1 MKRLKQKLPAP
12 QLAEVE
18 QSVFHSFCEHGLWA
32 TAIER
37 SFLPSQTSIDFL
49 KYKKPRSHILV
60 DDIQAV
66 YKVLERARTEHKE
79 NRRVDIVLDGDGI
92 ELSDSLLL
100 AVFLLEQQLA
110 TRVVLHAPRPLQDP
124 AVPTTSTYVK
134 DFTTIYRLPE
144 GPDNSGDGPPSLG
157 DLLPRLDTGDKNHL
171 PFLNQLLEKWQSEHQ
186 GALTLQEEP
195 FWNYWYSFWEL
206 EEHAPEILK
215 QFQEAEV
222 VIVRGDFNYRK
233 LTEDVRPRPPVISP
247 WYILIFSQVEWP
259 ASTLFATAIG
269 PMGSEYGIRTLSLRT
284 IESNSVVGLEEG
296 QDTTLR
302 KEQAQSYEQAGQGG
316 TQLHTLRW
324 TWNGGFVLMQF
335 CDGKTT

>member
-1 MKRLKQKLPAP
+1 MNLARPEQTNRSARAHRSRILSNASTFHWCMKRLKQKLPAP

-18 QSVFHSFCEHGLWA
+18 QSVFRSFCEHGLWA

-37 SFLPSQTSIDFL
+37 SFLPSQTSIDFP

-66 YKVLERARTEHKE
+66 YKVLAGARTEHKE
-79 NRRVDIVLDGDGI
+79 NRRVDIVLGGDGI

-110 TRVVLHAPRPLQDP
+110 TRVVLHAPRSLQDP
-124 AVPTTSTYVK
+124 VVPATNTYLK
-134 DFTTIYRLPE
+134 DFATIYQLPE
-144 GPDNSGDGPPSLG
+144 ESDNSGDSPPSLG
-157 DLLPRLDTGDKNHL
+157 DLLPKLGSGDKNHL
-171 PFLNQLLEKWQSEHQ
+171 PFLNELLEKWQNGQQ

-233 LTEDVRPRPPVISP
+233 LTEDVRPRPS
-247 WYILIFSQVEWP
+247 
-259 ASTLFATAIG
+259 
-269 PMGSEYGIRTLSLRT
+269 R
-284 IESNSVVGLEEG
+284 
-296 QDTTLR
+296 
-302 KEQAQSYEQAGQGG
+302 
-316 TQLHTLRW
+316 
-324 TWNGGFVLMQF
+324 
-335 CDGKTT
+335 